1 MPGSTV
7 YNRRGQ
13 TVRFRLSDYEK
24 AQERRAERQREND
37 AAARRA
43 KGWPETGRQAM
54 SRHADWCHIHGCRE
68 PNHCTCD
75 DPASPNSDNEGAS

>member
-13 TVRFRLSDYEK
+13 TVRLRLSDYEK
-24 AQERRAERQREND
+24 AQERRGGPTRKGL
-37 AAARRA
+37 ARD
-43 KGWPETGRQAM
+43 GRQAM
-54 SRHADWCHIHGCRE
+54 SGHEDWCHIHGCRE

-75 DPASPNSDNEGAS
+75 DPSSPNSEEAQP